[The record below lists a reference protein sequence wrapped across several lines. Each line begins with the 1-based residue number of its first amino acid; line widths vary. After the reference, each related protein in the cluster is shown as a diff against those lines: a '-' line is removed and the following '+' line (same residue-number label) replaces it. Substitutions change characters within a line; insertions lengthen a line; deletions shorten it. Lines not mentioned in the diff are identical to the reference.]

1 VTKGSAFLD
10 RRSASAHT
18 NLREQKKIRA
28 GAAALEKGQSAKRKR
43 AHSLRSES
51 DHDSRPEVEDPRA
64 ISALARLVHALGEE
78 GIRFQVAGMSAAI
91 LQGTPA
97 TTLDTDLWV
106 ELPERQFVRLY
117 AIVQR
122 LSGSI
127 LAPTVAALSD
137 DSIVNFLPRVD
148 GLKDFAR
155 EYPQAIRLKWQD
167 TEVAVLSL
175 RKIIKSKEFLAR
187 PKDLAHLPLLRQTVR
202 LMPKRRKLR
211 GRSARGSSLG

>member
-1 VTKGSAFLD
+1 
-10 RRSASAHT
+10 
-18 NLREQKKIRA
+18 
-28 GAAALEKGQSAKRKR
+28 
-43 AHSLRSES
+43 
-51 DHDSRPEVEDPRA
+51 
-64 ISALARLVHALGEE
+64 
-78 GIRFQVAGMSAAI
+78 MSAAI

-122 LSGSI
+122 LSGSM

-148 GLKDFAR
+148 GLGDFAR
-155 EYPQAIRLKWQD
+155 EYPRAVRLKWQD
-167 TEVAVLSL
+167 TKVVVLSL

-202 LMPKRRKLR
+202 LMAKRRKLR